1 MIKFISI
8 YANYYRTIGKL
19 AFPLFL
25 GQLGNIAVGFADNIM
40 VGHYS
45 TDALASAS
53 FVNNFFNVTIFACVG
68 FTYGLTPLIG
78 ALFARKDNDAIG
90 RLTRTALWVNT
101 IFTLIIAA
109 AMLGVYFCLDRFG
122 QPEHLMPLIKPYY
135 LIVLAGMLPVT
146 LFNVLAQ
153 WSFAIND
160 TALPTWIVLAANAF
174 NILFNYILIFGNFGA
189 PELGLTGA
197 GISTFGARIIC
208 AIVMAWVFF
217 GSRRGKPFLNGFLHT
232 RSQQGKAA
240 LVARTGFPVAIQMAC
255 ETAAFSGSAIM
266 AGWIGRDALAAFQI
280 VAISG
285 MLGFCIYYSIGAAM
299 AIPVSHATGR
309 GDTLAMRRSARAGY
323 HMILAAM
330 LVTCSLFIFGGR
342 HIMGLFTTDDAVL
355 TLALTLIV
363 PMVLYQFGD
372 ATQITFANAL
382 RGTSHVMPMLYI
394 AIVSYLLVGL
404 PCTYLFAFP
413 MNLGMYGIVLSF
425 SVSLLL
431 AGVLYFFFFTKAL
444 RTIERKS
451 PKALMRSAHSPGLKA
466 RP

>member
-78 ALFARKDNDAIG
+78 ALFARDDRDGIG
-90 RLTRTALWVNT
+90 SITRTALWVNT
-101 IFTLIIAA
+101 VFTLLIGAV
-109 AMLGVYFCLDRFG
+109 MLGVYFCLDSFG
-122 QPEHLMPLIKPYY
+122 QPRHLMPLIRPYY
-135 LIVLAGMLPVT
+135 LIVLAGMLPVM
-146 LFNVLAQ
+146 LFNVLSQ

-160 TALPTWIVLAANAF
+160 TAVPTWIVLGANAF
-174 NILFNYILIFGNFGA
+174 NILFNYILIFGHFGA

-197 GISTFGARIIC
+197 GLSTLAARIIC
-208 AIVMAWVFF
+208 AVAMLCVFF
-217 GSRRGKPFLNGFLHT
+217 GTRRGRPFLHGFFHV
-232 RSQQGKAA
+232 KARKGNA
-240 LVARTGFPVAIQMAC
+240 SLVGRTGFPVAVQMAC

-299 AIPVSHATGR
+299 AIPVSHAAGR
-309 GDTLAMRRSARAGY
+309 SDTLSMRRSARAGY
-323 HMILAAM
+323 HLILAAM

-342 HIMGLFTTDDAVL
+342 HIMGLFTTDEAVL
-355 TLALTLIV
+355 SLALTLIL

-394 AIVSYLLVGL
+394 AIASYLVVGL
-404 PCTYLFAFP
+404 PCTYILAFP
-413 MNLGMYGIVLSF
+413 AALGMYGIVLSF
-425 SVSLLL
+425 SVSLLM
-431 AGVLYFFFFTKAL
+431 AGALYFCFFVKAL
-444 RTIERKS
+444 RAMDRNVA
-451 PKALMRSAHSPGLKA
+451 KASE
-466 RP
+466 

>member
-53 FVNNFFNVTIFACVG
+53 FVNNFFTVTIFACVG

-78 ALFARKDNDAIG
+78 ALFARNDNDSIG
-90 RLTRTALWVNT
+90 RITRTGLWVNT
-101 IFTLIIAA
+101 VFTLLIAA
-109 AMLGVYFCLDRFG
+109 VMLGIYFCLDSFG
-122 QPEHLMPLIKPYY
+122 QPEHLMPLIRPYY

-146 LFNVLAQ
+146 IFNVLAQ

-160 TALPTWIVLAANAF
+160 TAVPTWIVLAANAF
-174 NILFNYILIFGNFGA
+174 NILFNYILIFGHFGA

-197 GISTFGARIIC
+197 GISTLGARIIC
-208 AIVMAWVFF
+208 AVAMAWVFF
-217 GSRRGKPFLNGFLHT
+217 STRRGRPFLNGFFHAPS
-232 RSQQGKAA
+232 RRGNAA

-299 AIPVSHATGR
+299 AIPVSHAAGR

-323 HMILAAM
+323 HLILAAM

-342 HIMGLFTTDDAVL
+342 HIMGLFTTDEAVL
-355 TLALTLIV
+355 TLALTLIL

-394 AIVSYLLVGL
+394 AIASYLVVGL
-404 PCTYLFAFP
+404 PCTYILAFP
-413 MNLGMYGIVLSF
+413 AGLGMYGIVLSF
-425 SVSLLL
+425 SVSLLM
-431 AGVLYFFFFTKAL
+431 AGALYFWFFVKAL
-444 RTIERKS
+444 RAVDCSRSKS
-451 PKALMRSAHSPGLKA
+451 SE
-466 RP
+466 

>member
-1 MIKFISI
+1 M
-8 YANYYRTIGKL
+8 

-78 ALFARKDNDAIG
+78 ALFTRNDRDAIG
-90 RLTRTALWVNT
+90 CLTRTGLWVNT
-101 IFTLIIAA
+101 LFTLVVGFI
-109 AMLGVYFCLDRFG
+109 MLGIYFCLDSFG
-122 QPEHLMPLIKPYY
+122 QPAHLMPLIKPYY
-135 LIVLAGMLPVT
+135 LIVLAGMLPIM
-146 LFNVLAQ
+146 LFNVLSQ

-160 TALPTWIVLAANAF
+160 TAVPTWIVLAANTF
-174 NILFNYILIFGNFGA
+174 NILCNYLLIFGKFGA

-197 GISTFGARIIC
+197 GISTLASRILC

-217 GSRRGKPFLNGFLHT
+217 GTHRGKSFLNGFYHT
-232 RSQQGKAA
+232 ARPKGQAT

-285 MLGFCIYYSIGAAM
+285 MLGFCIYCSIGAAM
-299 AIPVSHATGR
+299 AIPISHAAGR
-309 GDTLAMRRSARAGY
+309 SDTASMRRSARAGY

-342 HIMGLFTTDDAVL
+342 IIMGLFTTDEAVL
-355 TLALTLIV
+355 SLALTLIF

-372 ATQITFANAL
+372 ASQITFANAL

-394 AIVSYLLVGL
+394 AIVSYLIVGL
-404 PCTYLFAFP
+404 PCTYALAFP
-413 MNLGMYGIVLSF
+413 LHLGMYGIVLSF
-425 SVSLLL
+425 SISLLL
-431 AGVLYFFFFTKAL
+431 AGILYFFFFTRAL
-444 RTIERKS
+444 RTIAQKYQKTSE
-451 PKALMRSAHSPGLKA
+451 
-466 RP
+466 